1 MKPNKLDRTRR
12 WTQLAAGLVSLAG
25 LSLESWGQTA
35 DALIDKLVEKGILTV
50 KEANELREE
59 TDKGFT
65 QAYQVKTG
73 LPDWVRS
80 MKFNGDL
87 RGRFEGFYAES
98 SDFATRQRLRYRLR
112 AGFTAVMRDNFE
124 VGFRLTSS
132 EGAGGFSEGDPIS
145 GNQTFGNNASKKF
158 VFIDLAYAK
167 WAAVNRPDWGATFTL
182 GKMENPFVFPS
193 TILFDRDYTPEGL
206 ASAFDFQLGASQ
218 TLRLA
223 GAGFALDELSGSGQ
237 DPYLL
242 GGQARLDSKWAAMLS
257 SSFGLGYLTILNE
270 AALTTAN
277 VPNIGRGNTRTAA
290 GALVH
295 EYTPVYADA
304 SLSYTLEKFPGY
316 NAAFPITLSG
326 DFLHNTGAS
335 DANRGYSVGVTFG
348 KAGKRGLWDLG
359 YRWTELQRDAWYE
372 EFTES
377 DFGAFYQT
385 APIGGGTGYASGTNV
400 RGHWVKGSYSPFD
413 SLTFSLAYFL
423 TDLIT
428 ESPAGSKSGMGRL
441 QVDAVW
447 KF

>member
-1 MKPNKLDRTRR
+1 MRPKHLKKM
-12 WTQLAAGLVSLAG
+12 LAG
-25 LSLESWGQTA
+25 LSTVLASVGFASSTQAQSA

-73 LPDWVRS
+73 LPDWVTS
-80 MKFNGDL
+80 MKLNGDF

-98 SDFATRQRLRYRLR
+98 PDFVTRQRLRYRLR
-112 AGFTAVMRDNFE
+112 AGFTAVMKDNLE
-124 VGFRLTSS
+124 VGFRLSSS
-132 EGAGGFSEGDPIS
+132 ESAGGFNEGDPIS

-167 WAAVNRPDWGATFTL
+167 WAAVNRPDWGATFTV

-193 TILFDRDYTPEGL
+193 TILFDKDYTPEGL
-206 ASAFDFQLGASQ
+206 ASQFDFRLGASQ
-218 TLRLA
+218 TLTLA
-223 GAGFALDELSGSGQ
+223 GAGFALDELSGSGK
-237 DPYLL
+237 DPYLV
-242 GGQARLDSKWAAMLS
+242 GGQARLDSTWSTKLTS
-257 SSFGLGYLTILNE
+257 SLGLGYLAILNE
-270 AALTTAN
+270 ASLTSAN

-295 EYTPVYADA
+295 EYTPIYADA
-304 SLSYTLEKFPGY
+304 SLTYTLEKFPGY
-316 NAAFPITLSG
+316 HAAFPITLAG
-326 DFLHNTGAS
+326 DYLHNTGAS
-335 DANRGYSVGVTFG
+335 AANQGYSIGVTFG

-359 YRWTELQRDAWYE
+359 YRWTELQGDAWYE

-377 DFGAFYQT
+377 DFGAFYRA
-385 APIGGGTGYASGTNV
+385 APVGGGAGYVSGTNV

-428 ESPAGSKSGMGRL
+428 ESPANSRSGMGRL